1 MAPDLKCQTW
11 MHYLSL
17 LPKVKYQKI
26 SPLTTIST
34 RCRLL
39 LMTLTD
45 RQNKILKA
53 IIDEYV
59 ATAEP
64 VGSET
69 LDKKYT
75 LGVSP
80 ATLRN
85 EMMSLTK
92 AGYLLQTHTSAGRIP
107 TPSAMRYYIQ
117 NLMKTK
123 DMSVSEEVAV
133 KEKLG
138 ESKKEFQKMLS
149 DATKE
154 LAKRTKSLAVAA
166 DNEDNT
172 YYSGVSN
179 ILNAPEFYDIDLTRS
194 LLEMLDQVD
203 NMHKLFAHG
212 ANVNE
217 IQILMGEELGQR
229 MFAPCGMIYTRF
241 GNSKIGGTIGI
252 LGPYRFNYPVVIPTI
267 RYFGDTIDQ
276 MLSSW

>member
-1 MAPDLKCQTW
+1 M
-11 MHYLSL
+11 
-17 LPKVKYQKI
+17 
-26 SPLTTIST
+26 TTVST
-34 RCRLL
+34 RSIKVP
-39 LMTLTD
+39 MTLTD

-69 LDKKYT
+69 LDKKYA

-85 EMMSLTK
+85 EMVTLTK
-92 AGYLLQTHTSAGRIP
+92 AGYLMQTHTSAGRIP
-107 TPSAMRYYIQ
+107 TPEAMRYYIQ
-117 NLMKTK
+117 NLMKQK
-123 DMSVSEEVAV
+123 DMAVSDEVAV
-133 KEKLG
+133 KEKLN
-138 ESKKEFQKMLS
+138 ENKKEFQKMLS
-149 DATKE
+149 NATKE
-154 LAKRTKSLAVAA
+154 LAKRTKSLAVAE

-194 LLEMLDQVD
+194 LLEMLDKVD
-203 NMHKLFAHG
+203 YMHKLFAHG
-212 ANVNE
+212 ADVND

-229 MFAPCGMIYTRF
+229 MFAPCGLIYTHF

-252 LGPYRFNYPVVIPTI
+252 LGPYRFNYPEVIPTV
-267 RYFGDTIDQ
+267 RYFGDIINE
-276 MLSSW
+276 MLQ